1 LNSNSNPAS
10 TAGTGYRRDYT
21 PEILVVKTN
30 GGEIVGFQFKPKLS
44 AVLAILNGASVG
56 LAYIV
61 SQGNITAT
69 IIWFAIT
76 TGATAGLSYYKEKE

>member
-1 LNSNSNPAS
+1 MMHAL
-10 TAGTGYRRDYT
+10 
-21 PEILVVKTN
+21 
-30 GGEIVGFQFKPKLS
+30 
-44 AVLAILNGASVG
+44 AVLNGASVG

-76 TGATAGLSYYKEKE
+76 TGATAGLSYYKRKTIEQSYEIPS

>member
-1 LNSNSNPAS
+1 
-10 TAGTGYRRDYT
+10 
-21 PEILVVKTN
+21 
-30 GGEIVGFQFKPKLS
+30 
-44 AVLAILNGASVG
+44 VG

-76 TGATAGLSYYKEKE
+76 TGATAELSYYKEKE